1 MARTRGRRGGR
12 KHRNRTQ
19 PGTQHARAHAAQPTR
34 NAATG
39 GGGGGGPYTQ
49 RHDEA
54 VTSVIA
60 RDRLA
65 ALLGQQ
71 YGGERDLY
79 KTLGYIVDPVW
90 SDYWLRYL
98 RQDMARRVVVE
109 PVNST
114 WRHHPVVSEAENEED
129 ATEFDQRFAEL
140 ADQSRLYH
148 YLSRADRLAG
158 VGQYA
163 VLFLGFDDA
172 QPMEEPVR
180 NPSTLNFLAPYT
192 QANAKINKWVTDEK
206 DPRFGMPA
214 EYSIEFGGHDQLLQG
229 RTQLGRRREVHWS
242 RVLHVPSDGLDES
255 DVFGTPRMKG
265 VLNRLMD
272 LEKVVGGGAEMFWRG
287 AFPGLVFNADADAQV
302 DEESLE
308 AEVQQYVH
316 EMRRYMQ
323 VQGVDTKELSPQV
336 ADPTGH
342 VSAIAD
348 LISAHTG
355 IPKRKLFGSERG
367 EMASGQDETNWN
379 NVIGERRANH
389 VNPVLHHLVERL
401 IQTGVLPGPAR
412 RPKIKWPGV
421 SDLSPQAQAQVAR
434 DKAQAIAAY
443 VNAVGAPQVVPRNV
457 FLRDVLNLDDDTVK
471 AVEALL
477 GQMEAADRLD
487 ELGEGDDD
495 ESSRQGGRG
504 AAADQQDSADVARS

>member
-1 MARTRGRRGGR
+1 MAGRKRGRRGGR
-12 KHRNRTQ
+12 KHQPATNSNRQQPRTQ
-19 PGTQHARAHAAQPTR
+19 QAGTGAR
-34 NAATG
+34 
-39 GGGGGGPYTQ
+39 PYTQ

-71 YGGERDLY
+71 FGGERDLY
-79 KTLGYIVDPVW
+79 KTLGYIVNPTW
-90 SDYWLRYL
+90 SDYWLRYQ

-114 WRHHPVVSEAENEED
+114 WRHHPVVAESENEEQ
-129 ATEFDQRFAEL
+129 ATEFDRRMAEL
-140 ADQSRLYH
+140 ADEIRLYH
-148 YLSRADRLAG
+148 YMARADRLAG

-163 VLFLGFDDA
+163 VLFIGFDDA
-172 QPMEEPVR
+172 QPMQEPVR
-180 NPSTLNFLAPYT
+180 NAQTVNFLAPYT

-206 DPRFGMPA
+206 DPRFGLPA
-214 EYSIEFGGHDQLLQG
+214 EYLIEFGGHDQLLQG
-229 RTQLGRRREVHWS
+229 ETQLGRKREVHWS
-242 RVLHVPSDGLDES
+242 RILHVPSDGLDES
-255 DVFGTPRMKG
+255 DVFGTPRLKG

-287 AFPGLVFNADADAQV
+287 AFPGLVFNADKDAQV

-308 AEVQQYVH
+308 AEVQEYVH

-348 LISAHTG
+348 LISADTG

-379 NVIGERRANH
+379 NVIGGRRANH
-389 VNPVLHHLVERL
+389 VNPILHTLVERL
-401 IQTGVLPGPAR
+401 IQTEVLPAPTD

-471 AVEALL
+471 AVEELL

-487 ELGEGDDD
+487 ELGDADNR
-495 ESSRQGGRG
+495 SQQGGRG